1 MQDGVIF
8 NHQTVSLDGEV
19 FSNCE
24 FAACRMVYAGGP
36 PPQFDGCRFADC
48 EWKFEDGADLER
60 RRQGRGAGDDQGDHG
75 RQPLI
80 VPPAAPKLVS
90 PWA

>member
-48 EWKFEDGADLER
+48 EWKFEDGAADTLAYLKLIWSV
-60 RRQGRGAGDDQGDHG
+60 GAK
-75 RQPLI
+75 
-80 VPPAAPKLVS
+80 AAVQATIKEITVAS
-90 PWA
+90 R